1 MSEARRL
8 AFVRLLIGGMMNNP
22 VDQLAAM
29 RDLGALPTTPTSKLS
44 PKILAFSTRS
54 STRPR

>member
-29 RDLGALPTTPTSKLS
+29 RPRRYPTTPTSKLS